1 MRILADEGKIAE
13 AQKAFEEVVAGVADE
28 RRLTD
33 IRHPHGHLQAQVYW
47 VSSAGL
53 WAYFGFPPDG
63 KSPGK
68 RYWNAFGLEKP
79 SNSVSI
85 MCEINPPVRG
95 VYRRSAGAFAD
106 AGGELYVLH
115 RGYFNAFRG
124 RIPNAFTYS
133 HFNGAWIP
141 VTDEKR
147 KLLQVGK
154 LSDHDFV
161 VTLGNFVAAVGD
173 LKSAYKAYKKSV

>member
-1 MRILADEGKIAE
+1 MRVLADEGKIAE
-13 AQKAFEEVVAGVADE
+13 AQKVFEEVVAGVADE

-95 VYRRSAGAFAD
+95 VYRCVRRCRRRTLRTAP
-106 AGGELYVLH
+106 
-115 RGYFNAFRG
+115 R
-124 RIPNAFTYS
+124 
-133 HFNGAWIP
+133 
-141 VTDEKR
+141 
-147 KLLQVGK
+147 LLQRISGVDSECLHV
-154 LSDHDFV
+154 LS
-161 VTLGNFVAAVGD
+161 L
-173 LKSAYKAYKKSV
+173 